1 MKKITI
7 LLTGLLL
14 STAVLGGLTANAA
27 TYSSNGIVEFE
38 TDNAPTPPVDPTNPD
53 PNKPVDPVDPTD
65 PTNPPDPGTPG
76 PLSIDYASSFD
87 FGTQKISTK
96 THTYNAALQTYKEKD
111 GVTPD
116 AGPNYVQVTDKTGV
130 YSGWNL
136 TVKQEEQFKNGEAV
150 LTGAAMKIDKINA
163 KSISGSEAPTIST
176 TIDLNPGDEYNVAS
190 AGKDQGKG
198 TWAFHFGKDAAEADG
213 AVSLTVPGTA
223 NAKVGTYATSLT
235 WKLVAKP

>member
-14 STAVLGGLTANAA
+14 STVALGGLSADAA
-27 TYSSNGIVEFE
+27 TYSSNGIVNFE
-38 TDNAPTPPVDPTNPD
+38 TDDLPTPPVDPVDPD
-53 PNKPVDPVDPTD
+53 PDKPVDPVDPTD
-65 PTNPPDPGTPG
+65 PTGPKPGTPG

-96 THTYNAALQTYKEKD
+96 THTYYAALQTYKN
-111 GVTPD
+111 TS

-130 YSGWNL
+130 YSGWDL
-136 TVKQEEQFKNGEAV
+136 TVKQEEQFKKGTTE
-150 LTGAAMKIDKINA
+150 LTGAAMKLDKIKA
-163 KSISGSEAPTIST
+163 KSISGSTAPTTST
-176 TIDLNPGDEYNVAS
+176 KLDITPGAEHNVAS
-190 AGKDQGKG
+190 ANAGEGKG
-198 TWAFHFGKDAAEADG
+198 TWAFHFGENAKDAAD

-223 NAKVGTYATSLT
+223 NAEVGKYATSLT